1 MTLKESDIL
10 LLRAELHAL
19 LLSLQVGF
27 AVISGKKSKWNFPL
41 LITA

>member
-1 MTLKESDIL
+1 MTEEESDSL

-19 LLSLQVGF
+19 LHSLQVGF
-27 AVISGKKSKWNFPL
+27 VVISKKSKWNFPL